1 MENYMRSEW
10 ILAKVKRFFVC
21 NPDRYFDGDKVL
33 RVIAKFETESVLG
46 ELTPDEFEC
55 LQEVN
60 E

>member
-1 MENYMRSEW
+1 MNNDIKSEW

-21 NPDRYFDGDKVL
+21 NPDKYLSGNGVL
-33 RVIAKFETESVLG
+33 RIISMYETESVLD
-46 ELTPDEFEC
+46 EMTPDEVEY